1 MKKNNDYF
9 GMLTSAARLNEE
21 ILKNI
26 TENKQCG
33 EKKLVFRALQGEI
46 FDSILS
52 EFIAPLERAD
62 ILTLARHF
70 ERVFSCVCAF
80 ESFLCYDE
88 RVELCERLYPL
99 LRLMTSFSETVSL
112 LKSFKTPKKLISS
125 VKEHKRAV
133 ENALIGIN
141 REMTAKKEQTVFL
154 HEFYSRET
162 ALLNALFCAD
172 VEIERIIIN
181 NN

>member
-1 MKKNNDYF
+1 
-9 GMLTSAARLNEE
+9 MLTSAARLNEE

-26 TENKQCG
+26 TENRQCG

-46 FDSILS
+46 FDSVLS

-62 ILTLARHF
+62 ILTLARHC
-70 ERVFSCVCAF
+70 ELVFLCVCAF
-80 ESFLCYDE
+80 EALYCDE
-88 RVELCERLYPL
+88 RVELCEKLHPL

-141 REMTAKKEQTVFL
+141 REMMANKEQTVFL